1 MSRICPKRVTGI
13 KTFQTR
19 IKMKVKTNETQGVS
33 DLSKKHQRNKNNGNA
48 YENESKNNEINVSRI
63 CPKSVTGMK
72 TFQKR
77 MKLKLFISLEG
88 ELLLRPAGP

>member
-1 MSRICPKRVTGI
+1 MKLKVSRICPKSIKEI
-13 KTFQTR
+13 KTMEMR
-19 IKMKVKTNETQGVS
+19 MKMKVKTM
-33 DLSKKHQRNKNNGNA
+33 K
-48 YENESKNNEINVSRI
+48 INVSRI